1 MEVRR
6 ELCRSPGRHS
16 AESRRCTTLVVQS
29 RVDAGL
35 NLKGTCEVRDL
46 FIGYFTLQF
55 MTDITRRREA
65 AQIAHLLDPVILQVR
80 F

>member
-6 ELCRSPGRHS
+6 ELCATPGRQS
-16 AESRRCTTLVVQS
+16 AESRRCTRLVVQS

-35 NLKGTCEVRDL
+35 NLKGTRE
-46 FIGYFTLQF
+46 
-55 MTDITRRREA
+55 DITRRREA
-65 AQIAHLLDPVILQVR
+65 AQFAHILGPVILQVN